1 MPIIDIL
8 SLAGLIAFACS
19 GVLAGYAKNVDLFG
33 AVVLGVVTAI
43 GGGTLRDLLIGADPV
58 FWVDEPWSLIAAISA
73 SIIAFFLVN
82 WRHQTGNALAY
93 LDGAGLAL
101 FSILGTRIA
110 VEDGLPTVIAVTV
123 GVITGCSGGVMRDV
137 LTNRV
142 PFVFTKELY
151 ATAALAGSAVFW
163 FLKDHPPWA
172 SVCGAAVVMVLRFGS
187 IHYGWSL
194 PRIRETEEAVKKAT
208 EGKKEDPE

>member
-1 MPIIDIL
+1 M
-8 SLAGLIAFACS
+8 
-19 GVLAGYAKNVDLFG
+19 
-33 AVVLGVVTAI
+33 VLGVVTAI

-110 VEDGLPTVIAVTV
+110 VEDGLPTVILV
-123 GVITGCSGGVMRDV
+123 GHSMGGV
-137 LTNRV
+137 
-142 PFVFTKELY
+142 KSIY

-208 EGKKEDPE
+208 KGKEEDPE